1 MKLAESIAR
10 FENHRQAA
18 SNLKEKD
25 LSDYFVFTA
34 LAMECFQAVNS
45 LIDIGQAV
53 IAARK
58 MTVPDT
64 YRQVFE
70 VLARHGVI
78 SSEAADA
85 GRRLVY
91 LRNLIA
97 HEYHLISLEE
107 LLEAVELLFEVDDL
121 INVARQEAKNR

>member
-1 MKLAESIAR
+1 MRLAESIAR
-10 FENHRQAA
+10 FEKHRQTA
-18 SNLKEKD
+18 STLRSGE
-25 LSDYFVFTA
+25 LLDYFVFTA

-45 LIDIGQAV
+45 LIDIGQAI

-58 MTVPDT
+58 ITVPDT

-70 VLARHGVI
+70 VLSRHRVI
-78 SSEAADA
+78 PQSAADA
-85 GRRLVY
+85 GKRLVY

-107 LLEAVELLFEVDDL
+107 LLEAVNLLFQVEEL
-121 INVARQEAKNR
+121 IAIARQEANQ

>member
-1 MKLAESIAR
+1 MRLAESIVR